1 MKQSDF
7 ADFYERDFKKVS
19 AAVRAYCGDGDVAHE
34 ATQEAFAR
42 CYARWGK
49 LKEEPWR
56 AGWVTTT
63 AINLSR
69 RHFKRRAAQLS
80 SAPEPSSPGPSGGHL
95 DLLTQLRSLPERQ
108 RQAVVLHYLIDLPV
122 TEVADLMSLSEG
134 RREESSPQGARV
146 PAHDD
151 GGQPWMI

>member
-1 MKQSDF
+1 MRYDDF
-7 ADFYERDFKKVS
+7 ADFYEMDFEKVS
-19 AAVRAYCGDGDVAHE
+19 IAVAAYCGDADVAHE

-42 CYARWGK
+42 CFARWGK

-69 RHFKRRAAQLS
+69 RHFKGRLARIEVPQ
-80 SAPEPSSPGPSGGHL
+80 EPASPGPGVDHV
-95 DLLTQLRSLPERQ
+95 DLVAQLRPLPDRQ

-122 TEVADLMSLSEG
+122 AEVADLMSLSV
-134 RREESSPQGARV
+134 GAVTSHLHKAR
-146 PAHDD
+146 ASLRLTMEASH
-151 GGQPWMI
+151 G

>member
-1 MKQSDF
+1 MNQSDF
-7 ADFYERDFKKVS
+7 ADFYERDFKRVS
-19 AAVRAYCGDGDVAHE
+19 AAVRAYCGDADVAFE
-34 ATQEAFAR
+34 AAQEAFAR

-56 AGWVTTT
+56 TGWVTTT

-69 RHFKRRAAQLS
+69 RHFKGRGRRS
-80 SAPEPSSPGPSGGHL
+80 GVEEEPTSPGPSSDHL
-95 DLLTQLRSLPERQ
+95 DLLAQLRSLPERQ

-134 RREESSPQGARV
+134 AVKSHLHKAR
-146 PAHDD
+146 ASLRISMEDSH
-151 GGQPWMI
+151 G